1 MTYTLI
7 IDEQQTNT
15 VILPATLQAS
25 RQTSAAFGSLVTP
38 CRVIS
43 SPRLTD
49 RVIVAHDVARCLSIP
64 FAADVHV
71 FLTDEAVHFGPLV
84 GILTAGFTKSLHRPV
99 GSRSFF
105 FAKLLAQEKQVGG
118 FAFLFGA
125 PHIDW
130 ENGMTNGYFYTE
142 RGWERHT
149 VPLPNVVYNRL
160 PNRRVE
166 KEETF
171 QTMTKTLQTTYG
183 IPIFNGCFFNKWDI
197 YRRLAAH
204 PKAQPYLPATSA
216 HVTQHTIE
224 QFLARY
230 REAYIKPA
238 DGSLGRGI
246 YHLAKKNNAY
256 KCRFRDESG
265 EIQTVLFPTAMAA
278 WHHLLAH
285 APLHRYVI
293 QQAVPLLA
301 VNGRPA
307 DFRVHVNKNEHGIW
321 QVSAIAAKIAGKQ
334 SITTH
339 MNSGGIVKTLEEI
352 FPDAAEREI
361 VLARLSDAALTLS
374 RCLDEASETLIGEI
388 GFDLGVDQQGRIWMF
403 EANSKPGRSI
413 FKHPKLKD
421 ADERTARLPL
431 AYAVHLSK
439 TAITEPEA
447 LWPC

>member
-1 MTYTLI
+1 M
-7 IDEQQTNT
+7 
-15 VILPATLQAS
+15 
-25 RQTSAAFGSLVTP
+25 
-38 CRVIS
+38 
-43 SPRLTD
+43 
-49 RVIVAHDVARCLSIP
+49 IVSHDVARCLSIP

-197 YRRLAAH
+197 YRRLALH

-246 YHLAKKNNAY
+246 YHVAKK
-256 KCRFRDESG
+256 K
-265 EIQTVLFPTAMAA
+265 
-278 WHHLLAH
+278 
-285 APLHRYVI
+285 
-293 QQAVPLLA
+293 
-301 VNGRPA
+301 
-307 DFRVHVNKNEHGIW
+307 
-321 QVSAIAAKIAGKQ
+321 
-334 SITTH
+334 
-339 MNSGGIVKTLEEI
+339 
-352 FPDAAEREI
+352 
-361 VLARLSDAALTLS
+361 RL
-374 RCLDEASETLIGEI
+374 
-388 GFDLGVDQQGRIWMF
+388 
-403 EANSKPGRSI
+403 
-413 FKHPKLKD
+413 
-421 ADERTARLPL
+421 
-431 AYAVHLSK
+431 
-439 TAITEPEA
+439 
-447 LWPC
+447 